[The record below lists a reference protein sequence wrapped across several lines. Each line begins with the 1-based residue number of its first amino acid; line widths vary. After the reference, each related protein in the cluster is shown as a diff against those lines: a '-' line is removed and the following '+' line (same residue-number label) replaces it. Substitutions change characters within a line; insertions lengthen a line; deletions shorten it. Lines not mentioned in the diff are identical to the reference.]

1 MRRKWGGRE
10 TCRARCPGPHPA
22 QATSHPRQAQAEM
35 HTDDQHQPPA
45 SACCLLGAGL
55 SADKF
60 TSSSKTTGGR
70 RWYLKERRQQPSV
83 RVVVGG
89 TICQGRVSAPT
100 SPVHQPSLGATLI
113 PTPQLGKQ
121 RSLPQARPLVAPL
134 TACCRR
140 CFRPQSRGGHLLQ
153 TLGLELTP

>member
-89 TICQGRVSAPT
+89 LYAKAAFQPPPRLCT
-100 SPVHQPSLGATLI
+100 SPPWVPLSSPLHSWGNRGHSHRLGPL
-113 PTPQLGKQ
+113 
-121 RSLPQARPLVAPL
+121 LP
-134 TACCRR
+134 
-140 CFRPQSRGGHLLQ
+140 H
-153 TLGLELTP
+153 